1 MNDDF
6 EKTRK
11 DFKKRN
17 RYAAILKD
25 QGDFKGAFALKV
37 VDSRK
42 QEYKRYKP
50 RTNEVHDDQ
59 DEDY

>member
-6 EKTRK
+6 EKTRR

-17 RYAAILKD
+17 KYAAALRE
-25 QGDFKGAFALKV
+25 QGEMRGAFSLKV

-42 QEYKRYKP
+42 QDYKRSKMKVTDIY
-50 RTNEVHDDQ
+50 
-59 DEDY
+59 DEEE

>member
-6 EKTRK
+6 EKTKK

-17 RYAAILKD
+17 RYAAMLKD
-25 QGDFKGAFALKV
+25 QGDFKGAFSLKV

-42 QEYKRYKP
+42 QDYKRSKM
-50 RTNEVHDDQ
+50 RTNEIYEEEQ
-59 DEDY
+59 D